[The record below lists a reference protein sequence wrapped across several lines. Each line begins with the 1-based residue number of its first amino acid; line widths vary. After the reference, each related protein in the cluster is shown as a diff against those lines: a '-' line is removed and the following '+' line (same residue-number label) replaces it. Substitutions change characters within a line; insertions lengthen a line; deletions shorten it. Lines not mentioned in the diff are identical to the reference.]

1 MEQRVRKQREL
12 RYNLTNG
19 IHSTFIRHLFNMG
32 GHFTMAQPQTEK
44 RSTRRFSLELP
55 VTVVESE
62 LSVATAQTRDVSSRG
77 VYIYLDSEIAQGVPL
92 EFVMTLPTEI
102 TLSDPI
108 RVRCSGRVLRVEK
121 NGDRQ
126 GVAVSIE
133 RYDFMSEE

>member
-1 MEQRVRKQREL
+1 
-12 RYNLTNG
+12 
-19 IHSTFIRHLFNMG
+19 
-32 GHFTMAQPQTEK
+32 MAQPQSEK

-55 VTVVESE
+55 IKLVDQTRE
-62 LSVATAQTRDVSSRG
+62 VATAQTRDVSSRG
-77 VYIYLDSEIAQGVPL
+77 VYLYLDSEIAEGVPL

-121 NGDRQ
+121 QNERQ
-126 GVAVSIE
+126 GVAVSID

>member
-1 MEQRVRKQREL
+1 ASANIGNCATISATAIIQ
-12 RYNLTNG
+12 
-19 IHSTFIRHLFNMG
+19 HSFNIRSTWEAHLV
-32 GHFTMAQPQTEK
+32 MAQPQTEK

-55 VTVVESE
+55 VTVVDSE
-62 LSVATAQTRDVSSRG
+62 RSIATAQTRDVSSRG
-77 VYIYLDSEIAQGVPL
+77 VYIYLDSEIAEGVPL

-108 RVRCSGRVLRVEK
+108 RVRCAGRVLRVEK